1 MEKKTTLNNVLN
13 CCSIFHSSTIKIC
26 IKTLMISLQLP
37 IFWGI
42 IRPIYLKAFQ
52 NRLAKINS
60 INNYMV
66 IWLMPKV
73 KRLYSVLLTKRTA

>member
-1 MEKKTTLNNVLN
+1 
-13 CCSIFHSSTIKIC
+13 
-26 IKTLMISLQLP
+26 MISLQLP